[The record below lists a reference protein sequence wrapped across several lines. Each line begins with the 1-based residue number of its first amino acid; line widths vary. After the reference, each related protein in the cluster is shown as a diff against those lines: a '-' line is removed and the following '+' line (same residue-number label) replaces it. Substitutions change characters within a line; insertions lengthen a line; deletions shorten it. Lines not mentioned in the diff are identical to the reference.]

1 MLLEFPSAVQAQEYK
16 LRSARSSPICG
27 TGVFSLDRLYGQALG
42 GVGRSAEW
50 MMASRVALVQETQKR
65 TVVTMALSCPASTR
79 TKFTPMP
86 DFDENLP
93 KDSSSGPDVRR
104 EWL

>member
-27 TGVFSLDRLYGQALG
+27 TGVFSLDRSYGQAL
-42 GVGRSAEW
+42 
-50 MMASRVALVQETQKR
+50 
-65 TVVTMALSCPASTR
+65 
-79 TKFTPMP
+79 MP